1 MYIVP
6 VGLGSHAFT
15 FLFSYYVFIIE
26 VLVSIQESWFYFPSL
41 FTGNLCMFDQSFVT
55 LFHCSLSS
63 SLCFLTQNTS
73 ITGLKYSQCALSR
86 KCWVISLDCD
96 SNKCF
101 FFNISQIKNSYLQG
115 IQSFTNRAVGK
126 FSVWLTEPN

>member
-1 MYIVP
+1 MYLHSCFHIMYLSLKYLCLYKNH
-6 VGLGSHAFT
+6 GFT
-15 FLFSYYVFIIE
+15 FHLYLQAICV
-26 VLVSIQESWFYFPSL
+26 
-41 FTGNLCMFDQSFVT
+41 CFDQSFVT

-63 SLCFLTQNTS
+63 SLCFLTQNKS

-126 FSVWLTEPN
+126 FSVCLTEPN